1 MSSINNTTAASPMQ
15 DVPKYQSALV
25 SLVKLRYTDYD
36 AFMERLYEALR
47 GDFKDAIHDL
57 TPVEGKQQALAT
69 MIDYFQD
76 REEYE
81 KCAELKKIKDSLL
94 N

>member
-1 MSSINNTTAASPMQ
+1 MPSINNTTASPMQ
-15 DVPKYQSALV
+15 HVPKYQSALV

-69 MIDYFQD
+69 MIEYFQD
-76 REEYE
+76 KEEYE
-81 KCAELKKIKDSLL
+81 KCSELKKIKDSLL

>member
-1 MSSINNTTAASPMQ
+1 MQ
-15 DVPKYQSALV
+15 DVPKYQSVLV
-25 SLVKLRYTDYD
+25 SLVKLRYTDYN

-47 GDFKDAIHDL
+47 GDFKEALHDL

-76 REEYE
+76 KEEYE

>member
-1 MSSINNTTAASPMQ
+1 MSSINNTTAYPMQ
-15 DVPKYQSALV
+15 HVPKYQSALV

-69 MIDYFQD
+69 MIEYFQD
-76 REEYE
+76 KEEYE
-81 KCAELKKIKDSLL
+81 KCSELKKIKDSLL